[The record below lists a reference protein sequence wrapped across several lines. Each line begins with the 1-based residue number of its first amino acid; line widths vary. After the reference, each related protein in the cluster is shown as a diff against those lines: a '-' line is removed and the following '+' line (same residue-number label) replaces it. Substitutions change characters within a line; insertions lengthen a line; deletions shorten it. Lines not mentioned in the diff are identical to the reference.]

1 MKICIIGPGI
11 LTIPPTGW
19 GAVEILI
26 DDYRKNLEKLGHEVF
41 IVNTKIPQH
50 IVGITNALNPDFVH
64 IQYDDF
70 AYIIPHIECKNVA
83 ITSHYGYVEQPDR
96 WESHYRKIFWD
107 FVNSNAKL
115 FCLSPGIAEIY
126 RKANVPEDR
135 IFVTPNGVRTD
146 LFRYT
151 ENPKYP
157 ERSIYLAKIDY
168 RKRQH
173 IYQNIPDLYFA
184 GGCHDN
190 RFDTSNPRYLGHW
203 SKSVLYDSLTNY
215 ANLVLLSDGEAH
227 PLVCME
233 ALSAGLGL
241 VISEYASANLDTS
254 LPFIDVVSESKIH
267 DLDYVRGVLEN
278 NRKVSV
284 KMRKEI
290 REYAMNFDWERVVKE
305 KYVKS
310 VEKILEGNNEQ

>member
-70 AYIIPHIECKNVA
+70 AHIIPYIECKNIA
-83 ITSHYGYVEQPDR
+83 ITSHYGYIEQPDR
-96 WESHYRKIFWD
+96 WDSSYRKIFWD
-107 FVNSNAKL
+107 FVNSDAKL

-135 IFVTPNGVRTD
+135 LFVTPNGVRTD

-151 ENPKYP
+151 DKPKYP
-157 ERSIYLAKIDY
+157 ERSMYLAKIDY

-173 IYQNIPDLYFA
+173 VYQNIPDLYFA

-203 SKSVLYDSLTNY
+203 NKSVLYNSLTDY

-233 ALSAGLGL
+233 ALASGLGL
-241 VISEYASANLDTS
+241 VISECSSANLDLS
-254 LPFIDVVSESKIH
+254 LSFIDVIPDEKLDDIEFVSDTIKK
-267 DLDYVRGVLEN
+267 
-278 NRKVSV
+278 NREVSV
-284 KMRKEI
+284 TNRLKI
-290 REYAMNFDWERVVKE
+290 REYANSNHSWKTVVSKFNN
-305 KYVKS
+305 V
-310 VEKILEGNNEQ
+310 IEGL